1 MVQWLGL
8 WASSA
13 VGEGLT
19 PGRETRITHGCAA
32 LQKEKKSQN
41 LGLHIFSLHL
51 AQWMNEAQ
59 VDLQGSRTYTM
70 PLDQFSAKSPIDWH
84 SIIHAE

>member
-1 MVQWLGL
+1 MAVQH
-8 WASSA
+8 S
-13 VGEGLT
+13 
-19 PGRETRITHGCAA
+19 
-32 LQKEKKSQN
+32 KKKKKSQN
-41 LGLHIFSLHL
+41 LGLRIFSLHL

-70 PLDQFSAKSPIDWH
+70 PLGQFSAKSPIDWH